1 MRTKPDAFACV
12 SCFPSS
18 SRPRSF
24 TDRKES
30 SARRCKTVTPE
41 VTRAEPPSQAFA
53 AAFVLVTAAITSS
66 ATFFGT
72 GS

>member
-1 MRTKPDAFACV
+1 MRTNTDAFACI
-12 SCFPSS
+12 SGYPSS
-18 SRPRSF
+18 SRQRSL
-24 TDRKES
+24 TDRKEI

-41 VTRAEPPSQAFA
+41 VTRAQPPSQAFA
-53 AAFVLVTAAITSS
+53 AAFVLVTVAITSS